1 MTRTVSATISTAVGQ
16 PVTRPIHLIRMGW
29 DASSPTVNY
38 FRAATWGAAI
48 SWNSETW
55 AASGLEVTNLDAE
68 GGTLTMPASLSDPW
82 LALVVNQV
90 PRNRTIQIYEHHTN
104 YTVSPAVSD
113 AVLVFDGLMDEAR
126 IGNNIRISLVESMQK
141 KGFPAG
147 RIDRPTYNYL
157 LPPGSKIQWGYD
169 IVMVN

>member
-1 MTRTVSATISTAVGQ
+1 MTRTVSATISTAVAQ
-16 PVTRPIHLIRMGW
+16 PVTKPIHLIRMGW
-29 DASSPTVNY
+29 GTEV
-38 FRAATWGAAI
+38 RAATWGQNI

-55 AASGLEVTNLDAE
+55 TASGLEVTGLDAN

-82 LALVVNQV
+82 LALVVGEK
-90 PRNRTIQIYEHHTN
+90 PINRTIQIYEHHTN
-104 YTVSPAVSD
+104 MTVSPHVSD
-113 AVLVFDGLMDEAR
+113 AVLVFSGYMDEAQ
-126 IGNNIRISLVESMQK
+126 IGQNIRVTLIEGTQR

-157 LPPGSKIQWGYD
+157 LPPGSRIQWGYD

>member
-1 MTRTVSATISTAVGQ
+1 MSRTLSATISTAVVQ

-29 DASSPTVNY
+29 ATEV
-38 FRAATWGAAI
+38 RAATWDQNI
-48 SWNSETW
+48 TWNSETW
-55 AASGLEVTNLDAE
+55 TASGLEVTGLDAN
-68 GGTLTMPASLSDPW
+68 GGSLTMPASLSDPW
-82 LALVVNQV
+82 LALVVGEV

-113 AVLVFDGLMDEAR
+113 AVLVFDGFMDEAQ
-126 IGNNIRISLVESMQK
+126 IGQAIRVSLIEGTQK
-141 KGFPAG
+141 KGFPVG

-157 LPPGSKIQWGYD
+157 LPPGSRIQWGLD